1 MTKAIAAA
9 KALEAAAE
17 ESGDVGYYAAGSKA
31 TYKTAIETVEN
42 NLKAITATKQP
53 TVAQV
58 NDLLAQLDAANKAFA
73 EKLNVP
79 ADGIYRIV
87 SKSSEASIAGNSVVA
102 NTPSTQNY
110 LKLDGRMKEG
120 STYKDVPDFETRLGA
135 YWKLTKVAGGY
146 TYQNLYTGLYLA
158 PKEEKGTRVMSLR
171 KAPYTLDLR
180 YAKTPGCFNLVADTA
195 DVQGKEHIYV
205 NAEPGS
211 KNLVLWNEANGK
223 DNSAFSFTEAKAQL
237 EDALQAEFSLPIKK
251 GVAQIITL
259 PIAAD
264 PGANNFYTVIGQD
277 ANNRIQLK
285 KHEGTLEAGQAYVL
299 IPEAGDDESVIL
311 LSSKAQTIAT
321 LAPVSTPATPVNGL
335 VPVFETTKVNKDS
348 GVFNADHSKVLRSEV
363 GESVAAGS
371 GYFTKMPVTTE
382 TGDKYLETN
391 GTITTVGRVVANGQ
405 LVNAVYTLSGVRV
418 KDTKHLPAGLY
429 IVNGKKVV
437 VK

>member
-1 MTKAIAAA
+1 MKW
-9 KALEAAAE
+9 
-17 ESGDVGYYAAGSKA
+17 GYYATGSKE

-42 NLKAITATKQP
+42 NLKEITAKKQP

-58 NDLLAQLDAANKAFA
+58 NDLLAQVDAANKAFA

-79 ADGIYRIV
+79 AEGIYRIV
-87 SKSSEASIAGNSVVA
+87 SKSSEPGVADNSVVA
-102 NTPSTQNY
+102 NTPSMKNY
-110 LKLDGRMKEG
+110 LKLDGRMKDG
-120 STYKDVPDFETRLGA
+120 SIYKDVPNFKSRLGA

-171 KAPYTLDLR
+171 KAPYTLGLR

-195 DVQGKEHIYV
+195 DVQDKAHVYV

-223 DNSAFSFTEAKAQL
+223 DNSAFSFTAAQEDL
-237 EDALQAEFSLPIKK
+237 EEVLEAEFSLPIQK
-251 GVAQIITL
+251 GVPQIITL
-259 PIAAD
+259 PIAAEA
-264 PGANNFYTVIGQD
+264 GTNNFYTVIGQD
-277 ANNRIQLK
+277 AENKIQLK
-285 KHEGTLEAGQAYVL
+285 KHTGTLEAGQAYVL
-299 IPEAGDDESVIL
+299 IPEAGSEASVISL
-311 LSSKAQTIAT
+311 VSKAQTIAT
-321 LAPVSTPATPVNGL
+321 LAPVSTPATPFNGL
-335 VPVFETTKVNKDS
+335 VPVFETTKVSKDS
-348 GVFNADHSKVLRSEV
+348 GVFNADHSKVLLSEV

-371 GYFTKMPVTTE
+371 GYFTKMPMTTE
-382 TGDKYLETN
+382 TGDKFLETN

-418 KDTKHLPAGLY
+418 KGTKHLPAGLY